1 MKPSRI
7 AALLCIVLT
16 TPLAAQGIDLAAAR
30 SETEVRW
37 GVLAWH
43 RGMFNDAVI
52 AFEKAI
58 GIDPSNTRA
67 LDWLGKALLK
77 SGFVPEALQAWDRL
91 AISGRATPLLADQLQ
106 LVRARAGIV
115 PDLPVERTYVVS
127 VSLDGAARGGHVF
140 KRPTAVRPIADG
152 TFFVAAFG
160 SNEVLHYDANNRL
173 LAALRG
179 GPGGL
184 DRPFDVLP
192 NADGTCFVSEYGA
205 NRIVRLN
212 ARGDRVAEFGA
223 NITASGTGASPG
235 AGRASASLLG
245 PQYLAA
251 DGRGRIWVTDWGNG
265 RVVAF
270 DLQGAFILAV
280 DGLVGP
286 SGIAIRDGMVY
297 VSEKLAGRIAVFDL
311 SGNRLVTIEKGSLD
325 EEVVPNSPEG
335 LSFAADGKLLVA
347 DDGRLLAYD
356 LERETWFEL
365 GDAGS
370 AADRVVQ
377 VVQAANGEI
386 LAADFDGSRI
396 VLLADTA
403 SLYTGLWVR
412 VDRVNAVK
420 YPEVFLD
427 VAVETRAGKPVVG
440 LSIDNFVVTE
450 GRFSVGR
457 TELVRRT
464 AAPDVALL
472 VERSPAL
479 QGEEAAAKRAAEEL
493 HRLVTADGRLSAVS
507 AGERAVREAEYGQ
520 TRLRFVD
527 AACKAAA
534 SVSWRFDAG
543 LRLAA
548 DGLVTASTG
557 ARRAIIYFTA
567 GSVGPDPWR
576 GYSITELAAY
586 LQANEIAFY
595 PVYFGA
601 AGVDED
607 LSWLAAQSGG
617 RSFSVN
623 ASGGMREV
631 VAAVKTRETARYTIR
646 YTSPSDAEFGQRYLP
661 LEVEVTL
668 QKTSG
673 RDETGYYAP
682 SQ

>member
-1 MKPSRI
+1 VKSSRI
-7 AALLCIVLT
+7 AVFLCIVLA
-16 TPLAAQGIDLAAAR
+16 TPLTAQGINLAAAR
-30 SETEVRW
+30 SETEFRW

-43 RGMFNDAVI
+43 RGMFNDAVL

-58 GIDPSNTRA
+58 GIDPANTRA
-67 LDWLGKALLK
+67 LDWLGRALLK
-77 SGFVPEALQAWDRL
+77 SGYVPEALEAWDRL
-91 AISGRATPLLADQLQ
+91 ADSGKATPLLADQLQ
-106 LVRARAGIV
+106 LVRARAGIA
-115 PDLPVERTYVVS
+115 PELPVERKYVVS
-127 VSLDGAARGGHVF
+127 VSLDGAAMGGHVF
-140 KRPTAVRPIADG
+140 KRPTAVRPLADG

-251 DGRGRIWVTDWGNG
+251 DGRGRIWVTDWGNS

-280 DGLVGP
+280 NGLDGP
-286 SGIAIRDGMVY
+286 SGIAVRDGMVY
-297 VSEKLAGRIAVFDL
+297 VSEKGAGRIAVFDL
-311 SGNRLVTIEKGSLD
+311 SGNPLRTIGEGALTA
-325 EEVVPNSPEG
+325 PEG

-347 DDGRLLAYD
+347 DDGRLIAGD
-356 LERETWFEL
+356 LERETWFSL

-412 VDRVNAVK
+412 VERVNAVK
-420 YPEVFLD
+420 HPEVFLD

-457 TELVRRT
+457 TELVRRPV
-464 AAPDVALL
+464 APDVALL
-472 VERSPAL
+472 VERSPAMERE
-479 QGEEAAAKRAAEEL
+479 QAAARRAAEEL
-493 HRLVTADGRLSAVS
+493 YRLVTAGGRLSAV
-507 AGERAVREAEYGQ
+507 AMGESAVREAEYGQ
-520 TRLRFVD
+520 PRLSFVD
-527 AACKAAA
+527 AAFKTAA
-534 SVSWRFDAG
+534 SASWRFDAG

-548 DGLVTASTG
+548 DGLISASNG
-557 ARRAIIYFTA
+557 ARCAVVFFTA
-567 GSVGPDPWR
+567 GSVGPNPWR

-586 LQANEIAFY
+586 LQENEIALY

-607 LSWLAAQSGG
+607 LAWLAAQSGG

-623 ASGGMREV
+623 AAGGMREV

-646 YTSPSDAEFGQRYLP
+646 YTSPSDAEFGQRYIP
-661 LEVEVTL
+661 VEVEVTL

-673 RDETGYYAP
+673 RDEAGYYAP

>member
-1 MKPSRI
+1 VKPLRI
-7 AALLCIVLT
+7 AVILCIVLT

-30 SETEVRW
+30 SETELRW

-43 RGMFNDAVI
+43 RGMYNDAVL

-58 GIDPSNTRA
+58 GIDSSNTRA
-67 LDWLGKALLK
+67 VDWLGRALLK
-77 SGFVPEALQAWDRL
+77 SGYVPEALEAWERL
-91 AISGRATPLLADQLQ
+91 AASGKATPLLADQLQ
-106 LVRARAGIV
+106 LVRARAGIA
-115 PDLPVERTYVVS
+115 PDLPVERKYVVS
-127 VSLDGAARGGHVF
+127 VSLDGAARGGYAF
-140 KRPTAVRPIADG
+140 KRPTAVRPLPDG

-160 SNEVLHYDANNRL
+160 SNEVLHFDANNRL

-184 DRPFDVLP
+184 DRPFDALP

-212 ARGDRVAEFGA
+212 ARGDRMAEFGG
-223 NITASGTGASPG
+223 NITASATGASPG
-235 AGRASASLLG
+235 AGRASSSLLG

-251 DGRGRIWVTDWGNG
+251 DSRGRIWVTDWGNS
-265 RVVAF
+265 RIVAF
-270 DLQGAFILAV
+270 DLQGSFILAV
-280 DGLVGP
+280 DGLAGP
-286 SGIAIRDGMVY
+286 SGIAVRDGMVY
-297 VSEKLAGRIAVFDL
+297 VSEKGAGRIAVFDL
-311 SGNRLVTIEKGSLD
+311 SGNPLGTIGEGAL
-325 EEVVPNSPEG
+325 ESPEG
-335 LSFAADGKLLVA
+335 LSFAADGTLLVA
-347 DDGRLLAYD
+347 DDGRLLAGD
-356 LERETWFEL
+356 LERETWFPL
-365 GDAGS
+365 GDTGS

-396 VLLADTA
+396 VLLADTG

-420 YPEVFLD
+420 YREVFLD

-457 TELVRRT
+457 TELVRRP

-479 QGEEAAAKRAAEEL
+479 ERERTAAERAAEEL

-507 AGERAVREAEYGQ
+507 AGERAVREADYGE
-520 TRLRFVD
+520 TRLRFV
-527 AACKAAA
+527 KAAFRNTA
-534 SVSWRFDAG
+534 AASWRFDAG

-548 DGLVTASTG
+548 DGLVAGSTG
-557 ARRAIIYFTA
+557 ARHAVIFFTA

-595 PVYFGA
+595 PVYFGT

-607 LSWLAAQSGG
+607 LAWLAAQSGG

-623 ASGGMREV
+623 AAGGMREV
-631 VAAVKTRETARYTIR
+631 LAAVKTRETARYTIH

-661 LEVEVTL
+661 VEVEVTL

-673 RDETGYYAP
+673 RDEAGYYAP

>member
-1 MKPSRI
+1 VKPSRI
-7 AALLCIVLT
+7 AVLLCIVLT
-16 TPLAAQGIDLAAAR
+16 TPLAAQKSIDLAAAR
-30 SETEVRW
+30 SETELRW

-43 RGMFNDAVI
+43 RGAFNDAVL

-58 GIDPSNTRA
+58 GIDPSNSRA
-67 LDWLGKALLK
+67 LDWLGRALLK
-77 SGFVPEALQAWDRL
+77 SGYVPEALDAWDRL
-91 AISGRATPLLADQLQ
+91 AASGKATPLLADQLK
-106 LVRARAGIV
+106 LVRTRAGIA
-115 PDLPVERTYVVS
+115 PDLPVERLEGRYVVS
-127 VSLDGAARGGHVF
+127 VRLDGSARGGHVF
-140 KRPTAVRPIADG
+140 RRPTAVRPLADG

-160 SNEVLHYDANNRL
+160 SNEILHYDANNRL

-192 NADGTCFVSEYGA
+192 SADGSCIVSEYGA
-205 NRIVRLN
+205 NRIVKLN

-223 NITASGTGASPG
+223 SITASGTGASPG
-235 AGRASASLLG
+235 AGRASAALLG

-251 DGRGRIWVTDWGNG
+251 DGRGRIWVTDWGNS
-265 RVVAF
+265 RAVAF
-270 DLQGAFILAV
+270 DQQGTFILAV
-280 DGLVGP
+280 AGLAGP
-286 SGIAIRDGMVY
+286 SGIAVRGGMVY
-297 VSEKLAGRIAVFDL
+297 VSEKGAGRIAVFDL
-311 SGNRLVTIEKGSLD
+311 SGNRLGTIGEGSL
-325 EEVVPNSPEG
+325 VSPEG

-347 DDGRLLAYD
+347 DAGRLIAGD
-356 LERETWFEL
+356 LERETWFPL
-365 GDAGS
+365 GDASS
-370 AADRVVQ
+370 AAEHVVQ

-412 VDRVNAVK
+412 IDRVNAVN

-427 VAVETRAGKPVVG
+427 VMVETRAGKPVVG

-479 QGEEAAAKRAAEEL
+479 EKEQAAAKRAAEEL

-507 AGERAVREAEYGQ
+507 AGERAVREAEYGE

-527 AACKAAA
+527 AAFKAATA
-534 SVSWRFDAG
+534 AGWRFDAG

-548 DGLVTASTG
+548 DSLVVASTG
-557 ARRAIIYFTA
+557 ARRAIVFFTA
-567 GSVGPDPWR
+567 GSTGPDPWR

-595 PVYFGA
+595 PVYFAA

-607 LSWLAAQSGG
+607 LAWLAAQSGG
-617 RSFSVN
+617 RSFGVN
-623 ASGGMREV
+623 AAGGMREV
-631 VAAVKTRETARYTIR
+631 MAAVKTRETARYTIR
-646 YTSPSDAEFGQRYLP
+646 YTSASDAEFGQRYLP

-673 RDETGYYAP
+673 RDELGYYAP